1 MCTDFTADESL
12 KDKMRLLLLWV
23 GSLVTLHSFVLTHKT
38 PLLKQLHIFLATHR
52 VSKSHLKAGFSFHRY
67 VHFSCVLLYI
77 LGFHHKPGASDQKDF
92 THVKFTTQLFSVQQR
107 WWVLKGRNTSATVYI
122 YIKLICL
129 LFFTKFLLHQMTA
142 FKKLWKM
149 FFI

>member
-1 MCTDFTADESL
+1 
-12 KDKMRLLLLWV
+12 MRLLLLWV

-122 YIKLICL
+122 YILSLYVCYFLPNFYYTKWQHLKNYEKCF
-129 LFFTKFLLHQMTA
+129 LFNLKRSFRSRD
-142 FKKLWKM
+142 
-149 FFI
+149 I